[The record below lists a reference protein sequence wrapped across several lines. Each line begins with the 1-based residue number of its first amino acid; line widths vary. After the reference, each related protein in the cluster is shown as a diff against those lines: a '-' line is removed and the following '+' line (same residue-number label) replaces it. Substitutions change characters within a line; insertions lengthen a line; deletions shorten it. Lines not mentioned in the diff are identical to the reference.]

1 MHTHLSECIQ
11 DYGPSHVFWLYS
23 FERYNGILEDIPNNN
38 RSIEIQL
45 MKWFLENN
53 SSLCTPVEYQEEF
66 KPLFIPKRVVGTLSD
81 CFVPPSALP
90 PLSTPLAASPS
101 ITVWCVNS
109 QHQFPKHSQW
119 GVFTQSEVDGL
130 KLLYSEL
137 ANVSSSS
144 IDIPLK
150 YQQVTVYGKVL
161 GSYTCRSAAS
171 SVVMAVRNPVT
182 AERPAQVNCFARHTV
197 TIADTQH
204 TLLLFR
210 ASWYKPHR
218 NKDAYGKPITVWER
232 DIYELPDSRSIVPIQ
247 FITSRT
253 ISLTDKLPCG
263 ETVLLV
269 CPCVDFQ
276 YYYNTSHIILMDYV
290 IIINYTVMWL

>member
-1 MHTHLSECIQ
+1 MHMHTHLSECIL
-11 DYGPSHVFWLYS
+11 DYGPSHVFWLFS
-23 FERYNGILEDIPNNN
+23 FERYNGILEDMPNNN

-45 MKWFLENN
+45 MKRFLENN
-53 SSLCTPVEYQEEF
+53 SPLCTPVEYQEEF
-66 KPLFIPKRVVGTLSD
+66 KPLFKPKRVVGTLSD
-81 CFVPPSALP
+81 CFVPPSAFP

-101 ITVWCVNS
+101 ITVWCMNS
-109 QHQFPKHSQW
+109 QHQLPKHSQR

-137 ANVSSSS
+137 ANVPSSS
-144 IDIPLK
+144 IDIPNAFLK

-182 AERPAQVNCFARHTV
+182 AERPAQVNYFARHTV

-204 TLLLFR
+204 TFLLFR
-210 ASWYKPHR
+210 ASWYKLHR
-218 NKDAYGKPITVWER
+218 NKDAYGKPITVWES

-253 ISLTDKLPCG
+253 VSLTDKLPCG

-269 CPCVDFQ
+269 CPCVDF
-276 YYYNTSHIILMDYV
+276 
-290 IIINYTVMWL
+290 